1 MTLETGVYSKI
12 AKAGKLAAV
21 GLLLWGGLGAIQA
34 QAASLP
40 ESYRLSETTL
50 EREPGWIPDSTPGRE
65 DVIIKQRDGLSTHR
79 TEIDADGHVDSNDN
93 DFAGFSLATWI
104 LLSLILLAIV
114 AMIVAHPRSR
124 RQEF

>member
-1 MTLETGVYSKI
+1 MHIETLYRKI
-12 AKAGKLAAV
+12 AKASQLAAV
-21 GLLLWGGLGAIQA
+21 AWLLWGGLGTIQA
-34 QAASLP
+34 QAASQP
-40 ESYRLSETTL
+40 ETYRLAETTL
-50 EREPGWIPDSTPGRE
+50 EREPGWAPDGTPGRE
-65 DVIIKQRDGLSTHR
+65 DVIIKQREGLITHK

-93 DFAGFSLATWI
+93 DFAGLSLTTWI